1 MSLGNIGITERFFR
15 NYLWVPR
22 MFSIF
27 ASFNMIEH
35 EMVAEHEYKLSI
47 YLRTESEQLQV
58 KFRRNGLAHRP
69 PESQGRNL

>member
-1 MSLGNIGITERFFR
+1 MFEREI
-15 NYLWVPR
+15 VT
-22 MFSIF
+22 
-27 ASFNMIEH
+27 
-35 EMVAEHEYKLSI
+35 EHEYKLII

>member
-1 MSLGNIGITERFFR
+1 MSLGKIEITERFFR
-15 NYLWVPR
+15 NYLWVSR

-27 ASFNMIEH
+27 APFNTLEH
-35 EMVAEHEYKLSI
+35 RAITEHEYKLNI

-58 KFRRNGLAHRP
+58 EFGRNGLAHRP

>member
-1 MSLGNIGITERFFR
+1 MSLGKIEITERFFR
-15 NYLWVPR
+15 NYLWVSR

-27 ASFNMIEH
+27 ALFNTLEH
-35 EMVAEHEYKLSI
+35 RTITEHEYKLNI

-58 KFRRNGLAHRP
+58 EFGRNGLAHRP

>member
-1 MSLGNIGITERFFR
+1 
-15 NYLWVPR
+15 

-27 ASFNMIEH
+27 ALFNIFER
-35 EMVAEHEYKLSI
+35 EIVTEHEYKLII